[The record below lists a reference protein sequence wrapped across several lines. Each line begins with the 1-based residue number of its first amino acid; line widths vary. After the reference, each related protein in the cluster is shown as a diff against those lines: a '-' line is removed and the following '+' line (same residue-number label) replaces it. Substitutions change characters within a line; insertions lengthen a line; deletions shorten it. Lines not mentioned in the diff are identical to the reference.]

1 MAATTHNNLDSQIK
15 SAACDPRNLSAEY
28 ENSIPLDYLKRSGA
42 DEINAVAEHLLSIV
56 GSQFDFISGL
66 KGRRLKTA
74 REKMFFHIKLIII
87 NLLVCS
93 KIEASHKNRFYIS
106 YSRNKNDYSKKYKQI
121 CSDFDYLYMISAVD
135 ALAKYGFIENKKGF
149 FDRRTGCGRQ
159 SRMRAEER
167 FIKIFQNVKPD
178 ISNIYREHPLIF
190 LRNENGDK
198 IDASKNTRLH
208 GMAKNIRK
216 INEMLIS
223 AKIELHLDELQYS
236 KLITRCHVDASFK
249 TVYRVFNNDFN
260 HGGRLYGHWV
270 QNLPREYRAHL
281 TVDGNPVVELDYSS
295 IHPRILYRNSG
306 TTWPSG
312 DLYAIPGVDSKH
324 RKFVKIF
331 MNAIINAKSE
341 DAAINSMFYSKDRAQ
356 TPAVLFSI
364 SHDETRYILS
374 MIKKYHAAISQY
386 FGSGI
391 GLRLQKQD
399 SDIAFD
405 IMLLLWEKGIRC
417 IPIHDSFIVA
427 YIYAKDLLA
436 AMQSVSARH
445 LGQPLPVAIK
455 HGRKH
460 LEAHVASLF
469 T

>member
-1 MAATTHNNLDSQIK
+1 MAANTCNKLDLYIK
-15 SAACDPRNLSAEY
+15 NDFCGPRSRSAEY
-28 ENSIPLDYLKRSGA
+28 ENSIPMDYLKRSGA
-42 DEINAVAEHLLSIV
+42 DEINAIAEQLLSV
-56 GSQFDFISGL
+56 LGSQFDFISRLDG
-66 KGRRLKTA
+66 KRLKTA
-74 REKMFFHIKLIII
+74 ERKMLFHIKTIVI

-93 KIEASHKNRFYIS
+93 AIEDSHKKRFYIS
-106 YSRNKNDYSKKYKQI
+106 YSRNKNDYSKKYKRE
-121 CSDFDYLYMISAVD
+121 CPDLDYIYMICAVD

-149 FDRRTGCGRQ
+149 FDRRNGCGRH

-167 FIKIFQNVKPD
+167 FINIVQNTKPD
-178 ISNIYREHPLIF
+178 ISDIYREHPLIF

-208 GMAKNIRK
+208 GMAKNIIK

-249 TVYRVFNNDFN
+249 TVYRIFNNDFN

-281 TVDGNPVVELDYSS
+281 TIDDNPVVELDYSS

-312 DLYAIPGVDSKH
+312 DPYAIPGVDSKH

-356 TPAVLFSI
+356 PPAVLFSI
-364 SHDETRYILS
+364 SHDETRYISS

-445 LGQPLPVAIK
+445 LGQSLPVAIK

-469 T
+469 I